1 MKQKLKVLIVK
12 PNENPYPLEIDADL
26 KSMQNVVGGDIQAV
40 YPFEDDFV
48 ALICAEEGKLLGYP
62 LNRPLVHPEYG
73 VYDVVA
79 GTFFLCSAPPD
90 AENFESLSEEQIKK
104 YTRIFKL

>member
-1 MKQKLKVLIVK
+1 MKKRMKVLIVK
-12 PNENPYPLEIDADL
+12 PGKQPYPQEIESDL

-40 YPFEDDFV
+40 YPFEDDCV
-48 ALICAEEGKLLGYP
+48 ALVCAEEGKLLGYP
-62 LNRPLVHPEYG
+62 MNRPLVHPDYG

-90 AENFESLSEEQIKK
+90 ADDFQSLSEEQIRK
-104 YTRIFKL
+104 YTKVFKL